1 MSISAKTEPGV
12 IEVARLPGPVG
23 ARVTGVDLS
32 IPMSSEIREQINT
45 SFLEHGLLWFP
56 NQMLSPSQQASF
68 AENFGT
74 LGSYPFVT
82 PLAENDKVVPIIK
95 EPETKM
101 NFGGGW
107 HTDTSYLPKPPGV
120 TILQAIEVPDQG
132 GDTLFADTATA
143 FESLSNGMQSLLLDL
158 TGIYTAELVHGASG
172 AYSKKAGA
180 DHPMDYGDTQ
190 GVAERKVEHPIIR
203 THPDTGRR
211 AIYAGLAHC
220 ACIKGMT
227 KQESKM
233 ILEWINNYSTQPQ
246 FVTRLKWQSGSLA
259 MWDNRR
265 LFHYALNDYA
275 GKRRHM
281 HRVILE
287 GETPR

>member
-32 IPMSSEIREQINT
+32 IPMSAEIRQQINT

-107 HTDTSYLPKPPGV
+107 HTDTSYLPKPCLLYTSPS
-120 TILQAIEVPDQG
+120 PRDQ
-132 GDTLFADTATA
+132 
-143 FESLSNGMQSLLLDL
+143 
-158 TGIYTAELVHGASG
+158 
-172 AYSKKAGA
+172 
-180 DHPMDYGDTQ
+180 
-190 GVAERKVEHPIIR
+190 R
-203 THPDTGRR
+203 
-211 AIYAGLAHC
+211 
-220 ACIKGMT
+220 
-227 KQESKM
+227 
-233 ILEWINNYSTQPQ
+233 
-246 FVTRLKWQSGSLA
+246 GSRMPSSA
-259 MWDNRR
+259 
-265 LFHYALNDYA
+265 
-275 GKRRHM
+275 
-281 HRVILE
+281 
-287 GETPR
+287 